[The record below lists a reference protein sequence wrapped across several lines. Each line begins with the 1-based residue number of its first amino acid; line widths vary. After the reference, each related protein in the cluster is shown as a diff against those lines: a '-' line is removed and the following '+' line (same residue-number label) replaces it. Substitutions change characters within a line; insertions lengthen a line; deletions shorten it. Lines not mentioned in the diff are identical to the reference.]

1 MAHGPWQMVF
11 DSTLPEAARSA
22 DILEN
27 LTAPAHSL
35 LLLARVDTPL
45 ENHP

>member
-1 MAHGPWQMVF
+1 MAF

-22 DILEN
+22 DILES
-27 LTAPAHSL
+27 LTAPAHGL
-35 LLLARVDTPL
+35 LLLARADTPL